1 MPTSDAT
8 MEIEA
13 LRFAR
18 GDRVILS
25 DLNIR
30 IRRGQVT
37 AIIGGSGTGKT
48 TLLQLMSGQLRP
60 SAGQV
65 RLNGALLS
73 DLEGRDLYALRR
85 RMGLLFQHSALFS
98 DLSVFDNVAFPLRW
112 HSRLPASML
121 RSLVLMKLEAVG
133 LRGAQDRMPV
143 ELSGGMARRVALAR
157 AIAMDPDLILY
168 DEPFTGLDPISLGVI
183 VSLIKRLNQA
193 LGASSVIVSHDVA
206 ETLSIADYVYIL
218 AEGRVIEEGTP
229 EMLWKSTA
237 PVVKQFLYG
246 TPDGPVPFH
255 YPSERHY
262 QQDLLVVRS
271 VKTVTQ

>member
-1 MPTSDAT
+1 MESDAT

-13 LRFAR
+13 LRFTR

-60 SAGQV
+60 NAGQV
-65 RLNGALLS
+65 RLNGAVLS
-73 DLEGRDLYALRR
+73 DLAGRELYALRR
-85 RMGLLFQHSALFS
+85 RMGMLFQHSALFS

-112 HSRLPASML
+112 HSQLPASML
-121 RSLVLMKLEAVG
+121 RALVLMKLEAVG
-133 LRGAQDRMPV
+133 LRGAQALMPV

-168 DEPFTGLDPISLGVI
+168 DEPFTGLDPISLGV
-183 VSLIKRLNQA
+183 VVALIKRLNQA

-218 AEGRVIEEGTP
+218 AGGRVIEEGTP

-246 TPDGPVPFH
+246 VPDGPVPFH
-255 YPSERHY
+255 YPTERDY
-262 QQDLLVVRS
+262 RRDLLVGS
-271 VKTVTQ
+271 A